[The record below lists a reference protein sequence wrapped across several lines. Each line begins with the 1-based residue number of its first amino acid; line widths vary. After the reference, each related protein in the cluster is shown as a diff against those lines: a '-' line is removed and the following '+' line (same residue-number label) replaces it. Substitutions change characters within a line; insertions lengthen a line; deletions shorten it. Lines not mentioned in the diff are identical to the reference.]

1 MEATTVRFAA
11 AARTLGRVA
20 RSHALV
26 VPAFRSPPR
35 LERADR
41 SIRRTAGGGATIA
54 VRVRGRPW
62 PAVLADMIEGVVAA
76 NGLSGVHADRVRAA
90 LWEAADPG
98 AGAVRRS
105 PQRRPPQRRPPQEE
119 HGVRAA

>member
-1 MEATTVRFAA
+1 MESATVRFAT

-20 RSHALV
+20 RAHGLA

-76 NGLSGVHADRVRAA
+76 NGLTGMHADRVRAA
-90 LWEAADPG
+90 LWVAVDPG
-98 AGAVRRS
+98 ADAVRR
-105 PQRRPPQRRPPQEE
+105 PRRVAPPPAA
-119 HGVRAA
+119 HDVRAA